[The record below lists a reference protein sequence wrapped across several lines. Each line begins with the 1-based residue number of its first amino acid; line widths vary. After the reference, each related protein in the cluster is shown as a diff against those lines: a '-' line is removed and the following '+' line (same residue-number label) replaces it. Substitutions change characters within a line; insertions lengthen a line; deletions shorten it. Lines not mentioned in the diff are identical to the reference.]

1 METDKVV
8 PDEVV
13 ETNTSSQ
20 LPEQQSPREQHSS
33 TISSGGP
40 MCSSSEVTMVAA
52 QTSTTTEE
60 IKRELNKVIGNILQ
74 SDLKQAHK
82 VYDEVPSMVDRI
94 DLSFISSTV
103 LDKVAKVEQN
113 MEMSTNTSTIG
124 MDEVSDEVYVSNLF
138 AKAYRELCADFGDIF
153 EPPADP
159 SVIKSLEA
167 SCDRVDETKTSFKN
181 KLEAIERQHI
191 N

>member
-52 QTSTTTEE
+52 QTSTAEE

-82 VYDEVPSMVDRI
+82 VYDELPSLVDRI
-94 DLSFISSTV
+94 DFSFISTTV
-103 LDKVAKVEQN
+103 LDKLAKVEQN

-191 N
+191 D